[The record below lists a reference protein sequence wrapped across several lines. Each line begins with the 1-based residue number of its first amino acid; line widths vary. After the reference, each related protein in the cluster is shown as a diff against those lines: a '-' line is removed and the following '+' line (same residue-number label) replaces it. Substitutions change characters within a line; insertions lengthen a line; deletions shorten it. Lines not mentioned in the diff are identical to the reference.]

1 MDTHVWLCLF
11 MKTWPQSW
19 LKLRSAQKPLWRVG
33 TPALQALTAP
43 CGRFHA
49 DVFPHGIQ
57 MFSGEAANYDVN
69 DFFESTITASLSVI
83 AHFHFSFFLFVCF
96 LFLFLFLRERQS
108 LCCPICSET
117 KYIEQPHSNSQKSIC
132 LYLQSSWIKGR
143 GHHTQLFLTDSV
155 VAMVPPFLS

>member
-1 MDTHVWLCLF
+1 MDPHAWLCLF
-11 MKTWPQSW
+11 MKTWPQS
-19 LKLRSAQKPLWRVG
+19 AQEPLWRVG
-33 TPALQALTAP
+33 TPVLQVLTAP
-43 CGRFHA
+43 CGQFHA

-83 AHFHFSFFLFVCF
+83 AHFPFSFFCLFFV
-96 LFLFLFLRERQS
+96 LLFLRERES

-117 KYIEQPHSNSQKSIC
+117 KYVEQPHSNSQKSIC
-132 LYLQSSWIKGR
+132 LCLQNSWIKGR